1 VFFDPGLTNVL
12 RDALPGLGDI
22 FLIITEFGSE
32 LVFIGVLLT
41 IYWAVNKKEAILATY
56 LLAFAFITNYW
67 LKVIIAHERPP
78 ASNWY
83 PGADAP
89 NYSTPS
95 GHSQLSASLY
105 GWFTIKVRK
114 WWMALVAVVLTG
126 LVGISRIY
134 LGVHFLGDVLL
145 GWGVGIITVI
155 AFVYLENPIR
165 AFFSRYKQEYL
176 LMALAIIGFL
186 MTFIAFLL
194 PQPPNDNFGA
204 VGGFTIGLALG
215 LILENR
221 FVGFSVE
228 VPEGGKVKLVLR
240 VIIGFILV
248 FGVMLG
254 LAPILPTEEIWLR
267 AIRYILIALIGVFVW
282 PAIFKRINL

>member
-1 VFFDPGLTNVL
+1 VFFDPGLTDVL
-12 RDALPGLGDI
+12 RNIMPGLGDL

-41 IYWAVNKKEAILATY
+41 LYWAVNKKEAILATY
-56 LLAFAFITNYW
+56 LLVFALLSNYW
-67 LKVIIAHERPP
+67 LKIIIAKERPP
-78 ASNWY
+78 VSNWY

-95 GHSQLSASLY
+95 GHSQSSASLY
-105 GWFTIKVRK
+105 GWFTIRVRK
-114 WWMALVAVVLTG
+114 WWMAVIAVTITV

-134 LGVHFLGDVLL
+134 LGVHYLGDVLL
-145 GWGVGIITVI
+145 GWGIGIITVI
-155 AFVYLENPIR
+155 AFVYLENPMR
-165 AFFSRYKQEYL
+165 QFFSRFKQEYI
-176 LMALAIIGFL
+176 LMSLVIIGFV
-186 MTFIAFLL
+186 MTLIAYLL

-204 VGGFTIGLALG
+204 VGGLTMGLALG
-215 LILENR
+215 LVLENR

-228 VPEGGKVKLVLR
+228 VQEGERLKLVLR
-240 VIIGFILV
+240 VIIGFVLV

-267 AIRYILIALIGVFVW
+267 ALRYMLIALTGVFVW
-282 PAIFKRINL
+282 PAIFKRMNL

>member
-1 VFFDPGLTNVL
+1 VLFDPGLTNVL
-12 RDALPGLGDI
+12 RDAIPGLGDF
-22 FLIITEFGSE
+22 FLLIAEFGSE
-32 LVFIGVLLT
+32 LVFIGILFTL
-41 IYWAVNKKEAILATY
+41 YWAVNKKEAILATY
-56 LLAFAFITNYW
+56 LLIFAFISNYW

-78 ASNWY
+78 VGNWY
-83 PGADAP
+83 PGADAL

-105 GWFTIKVRK
+105 GWFTARVRK
-114 WWMALVAVVLTG
+114 WWMTLIAVVLTG

-145 GWGVGIITVI
+145 GWGIGIITVI
-155 AFVYLENPIR
+155 LLFYLENPIR
-165 AFFSRYKQEYL
+165 EFFSRYRQEYL
-176 LMALAIIGFL
+176 LMGLAIIGFV

-204 VGGFTIGLALG
+204 IGGFTMGLALS

-228 VPEGGKVKLVLR
+228 VPEGGRTKLFLR

-248 FGVMLG
+248 LGVMLG

-267 AIRYILIALIGVFVW
+267 ALRYILVAIIGVFVW

>member
-1 VFFDPGLTNVL
+1 MLFDPGLTNVL

-22 FLIITEFGSE
+22 FLIITEVGSE

-41 IYWAVNKKEAILATY
+41 LYWAVNKKEAILATY

-67 LKVIIAHERPP
+67 LKIIIAHERPP
-78 ASNWY
+78 VSNWY

-105 GWFTIKVRK
+105 GWFTVRVRK
-114 WWMALVAVVLTG
+114 WWMVLVAVVLTG

-155 AFVYLENPIR
+155 AFVYLENPMR

-176 LMALAIIGFL
+176 LMGLAIIGFL

-194 PQPPNDNFGA
+194 PQPPNDNFGS

-267 AIRYILIALIGVFVW
+267 TIRYTLIALIGVFIW

>member
-1 VFFDPGLTNVL
+1 MLFDPGLTNVL
-12 RDALPGLGDI
+12 RDAIPGLGDI

-32 LVFIGVLLT
+32 LVFIGILLT
-41 IYWAVNKKEAILATY
+41 LYWAVNKKEAILATY
-56 LLAFAFITNYW
+56 LLIFAFIANYW
-67 LKVIIAHERPP
+67 LKIVIARERPP
-78 ASNWY
+78 VSNWY
-83 PGADAP
+83 PGTDAP

-95 GHSQLSASLY
+95 GHSQFSASLY
-105 GWFTIKVRK
+105 GWFTTRVRK

-145 GWGVGIITVI
+145 GWGIGIITVI
-155 AFVYLENPIR
+155 AFVYLENPMR
-165 AFFSRYKQEYL
+165 EFFSRYRQEYL
-176 LMALAIIGFL
+176 LMGLVIIGFL

-228 VPEGGKVKLVLR
+228 VPEGGRTKLVLR

-267 AIRYILIALIGVFVW
+267 TLRYILVAVTGVFVW
-282 PAIFKRINL
+282 PAIFKSINL

>member
-1 VFFDPGLTNVL
+1 MFFDPGLTNVL

>member
-1 VFFDPGLTNVL
+1 VLFDPGLTNVL
-12 RDALPGLGDI
+12 RDAIPGLGDF
-22 FLIITEFGSE
+22 FLLIAEFGSE
-32 LVFIGVLLT
+32 LVFIGILFTL
-41 IYWAVNKKEAILATY
+41 YWAVNKKEAILATY
-56 LLAFAFITNYW
+56 LLIFAFISNYW

-78 ASNWY
+78 VSNWY
-83 PGADAP
+83 PGADAL

-105 GWFTIKVRK
+105 GWFTARVRK
-114 WWMALVAVVLTG
+114 WWMTLIAVVLTG

-145 GWGVGIITVI
+145 GWGIGIITVI
-155 AFVYLENPIR
+155 LLFYLENPIR
-165 AFFSRYKQEYL
+165 EFFSRYRQEYL
-176 LMALAIIGFL
+176 LMGLAIIGFV

-204 VGGFTIGLALG
+204 IGGFTMGLALS

-228 VPEGGKVKLVLR
+228 VPEGGRTKLFLR

-248 FGVMLG
+248 LGVMLG

-267 AIRYILIALIGVFVW
+267 ALRYILVAIIGVFVW

>member
-1 VFFDPGLTNVL
+1 MFFDPGLTDVL
-12 RDALPGLGDI
+12 RNIMPGLGDL

-41 IYWAVNKKEAILATY
+41 LYWAVNKKEAILATY
-56 LLAFAFITNYW
+56 LLVFALLSNYW
-67 LKVIIAHERPP
+67 LKIIIAKERPP
-78 ASNWY
+78 VSNWY

-95 GHSQLSASLY
+95 GHSQSSASLY
-105 GWFTIKVRK
+105 GWFTIRVRK
-114 WWMALVAVVLTG
+114 WWMAVIAVTITV

-134 LGVHFLGDVLL
+134 LGVHYLGDVLL
-145 GWGVGIITVI
+145 GWGIGIITVI
-155 AFVYLENPIR
+155 AFVYLENPMR
-165 AFFSRYKQEYL
+165 QFFSRFKQEYL
-176 LMALAIIGFL
+176 LMSLVIIGFV
-186 MTFIAFLL
+186 MTLIAYFL

-204 VGGFTIGLALG
+204 VGGLTMGLALG
-215 LILENR
+215 LVLENR

-228 VPEGGKVKLVLR
+228 VQEGERLKLVLR
-240 VIIGFILV
+240 VIIGFVLV

-267 AIRYILIALIGVFVW
+267 ALRYMLIALTGVFVW
-282 PAIFKRINL
+282 PAIFKRMNL

>member
-1 VFFDPGLTNVL
+1 MFFDPGLTDVL
-12 RDALPGLGDI
+12 RNIMPGLGDL

-41 IYWAVNKKEAILATY
+41 LYWAVNKKEAILATY
-56 LLAFAFITNYW
+56 LLVFALLSNYW
-67 LKVIIAHERPP
+67 LKIIIAKERPP
-78 ASNWY
+78 VSNWY

-95 GHSQLSASLY
+95 GHSQSSASLY
-105 GWFTIKVRK
+105 GWFTIRVRK
-114 WWMALVAVVLTG
+114 WWMAVIAVTITV

-134 LGVHFLGDVLL
+134 LGVHYLGDVLL
-145 GWGVGIITVI
+145 GWGIGIITVI
-155 AFVYLENPIR
+155 AFVYLENPMR
-165 AFFSRYKQEYL
+165 QFFSRFKQEYI
-176 LMALAIIGFL
+176 LMSLVIIGFV
-186 MTFIAFLL
+186 MTLIAYLL

-204 VGGFTIGLALG
+204 VGGLTMGLALG
-215 LILENR
+215 LVLENR

-228 VPEGGKVKLVLR
+228 VQEGERLKLVLR
-240 VIIGFILV
+240 VIIGFVLV

-267 AIRYILIALIGVFVW
+267 ALRYMLIALTGVFVW
-282 PAIFKRINL
+282 PAIFKRMNL

>member
-1 VFFDPGLTNVL
+1 MFFDPGLTDVL

-41 IYWAVNKKEAILATY
+41 LYWAVNKKEAILATY